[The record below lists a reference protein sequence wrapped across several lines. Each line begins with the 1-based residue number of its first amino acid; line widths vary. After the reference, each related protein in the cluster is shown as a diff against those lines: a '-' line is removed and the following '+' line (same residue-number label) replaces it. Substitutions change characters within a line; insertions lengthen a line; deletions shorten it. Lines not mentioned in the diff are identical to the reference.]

1 MFDSPTVQG
10 QYSLFDHNIIIEKL
24 DGINFG
30 LLSIYIDKQTQN
42 NICCVEMKLLNFPKV
57 FDLNV
62 RLVMIFDIITYIN
75 RNL

>member
-24 DGINFG
+24 DGNNFG
-30 LLSIYIDKQTQN
+30 LLSKYSKKTQN
-42 NICCVEMKLLNFPKV
+42 NIGCVEMKLLNFPKV

-62 RLVMIFDIITYIN
+62 RLVMIF
-75 RNL
+75 LL